1 MFFYLYYH
9 NKIRKG
15 HPDLM
20 KLREEVRPHYEIA
33 EKARIDGL
41 PPAEAAKEV

>member
-1 MFFYLYYH
+1 
-9 NKIRKG
+9 
-15 HPDLM
+15 M

-41 PPAEAAKEV
+41 PPAEAAKEVWRNNFNPKWILKEYIRHI